1 MIAIAMVFFVHDPT
15 PAQGSALF
23 RTGADPMG
31 GEPPVEIGMTL
42 GRNSAA
48 FGPGVIVQGNL
59 GLLGLYGFAGR
70 SSVSG
75 YESGDGIRAHFSD
88 RTLGFGIECR
98 VLRAGRFRFGAF
110 AQAAY
115 YGSLVKASYQ
125 DGYGGSGE
133 YEESDRNPLVTVGPE
148 IDFRAARGVSVFL
161 RPGKDFGKNFAA
173 TTAGGFSLNCGVRV
187 GGMMI
192 LKGMKKLLP

>member
-1 MIAIAMVFFVHDPT
+1 MIAIAMVFFARDPT
-15 PAQGSALF
+15 SAQGSALF
-23 RTGADPMG
+23 RTGADSMG
-31 GEPPVEIGMTL
+31 GEPPVEVGVTL

-59 GLLGLYGFAGR
+59 AFFGLYGFAGR

-75 YESGDGIRAHFSD
+75 YEIGDGIRAHFTD

-98 VLRAGRFRFGAF
+98 VFRAGRFMFGAF

-115 YGSLVKASYQ
+115 YGSFVKASYQ

-133 YEESDRNPLVTVGPE
+133 YEESNRDPLVTVGPE
-148 IDFRAARGVSVFL
+148 IDYRATRGVSVFL

-173 TTAGGFSLNCGVRV
+173 TTAGGFSINGGVRV
-187 GGMMI
+187 GGMTI
-192 LKGMKKLLP
+192 LKSVKKLFP